1 MKRMFLSSRIS
12 WRKLP
17 TELTPGVTVGRCFLS
32 RNAHSASALPV
43 PLGIPTESLTT
54 VRHFSSEPQSKSPTS
69 EEAPVTES
77 VDDGV
82 PTVKS
87 HPASALK
94 FARERYTVPV
104 TIRMPDIS
112 DTNDNKIEEWFKKP
126 GDVIQRDDVLCDIS
140 TPDFTFGMS
149 VDDETDAIMGDIL
162 IQAGEPVL
170 DGTPICV
177 VYHPEETQQKE
188 EESKSKE

>member
-1 MKRMFLSSRIS
+1 MKRIFLSRRIS
-12 WRKLP
+12 WSKVP
-17 TELTPGVTVGRCFLS
+17 AALTLEVPVGRCFLTCHAP
-32 RNAHSASALPV
+32 RATALSLAP
-43 PLGIPTESLTT
+43 PTSLAA
-54 VRHFSSEPQSKSPTS
+54 RQFSQSPSKSPNS
-69 EEAPVTES
+69 EEVTVTES
-77 VDDGV
+77 ADDGV

-112 DTNDNKIEEWFKKP
+112 DTNDNTIEEWFKKP
-126 GDVIQRDDVLCDIS
+126 GDVIKRDDVLCDIS

-162 IQAGEPVL
+162 IQAGEQVS

-177 VYHPEETQQKE
+177 VYHPEETPQKE
-188 EESKSKE
+188 EESKSEE